1 MENNYMVEA
10 RKQYVKYFRV
20 LFVILGILL
29 VAAVAVRI
37 WITNVNNRP
46 RRNTQAPIERVYD
59 YANILTADEEDL
71 LRSQIAAAEKKLRM
85 DIVLVTLNQP
95 MEGEEA
101 MNEHGA
107 TSPRLERVME
117 AYADNFWD
125 DNRYGY
131 NKGFEGNGLMLVD
144 NVYEGQGYWHISTS
158 GMAEDELSSYDIDGL
173 LDKLERHYD
182 AEKPYRGYS
191 EFVDAVVA
199 RFELRYAAPVI
210 WLFVIVVLPLVV
222 AVCFFAKNMKQY
234 KAKDTAA
241 ANAYVIGGLPIVNS
255 QSDDL
260 LRKSV
265 THRRIETSSS
275 GGGHSGGRSGGGGH
289 HHSRSGA
296 SHGGGGRRH

>member
-1 MENNYMVEA
+1 MENNYMTEA

-20 LFVILGILL
+20 LFIILGIFL
-29 VAAVAVRI
+29 VAAVAMRI
-37 WITNVNNRP
+37 WITNMNNRP
-46 RRNTQAPIERVYD
+46 RRNTQAPVERVYD
-59 YANILTADEEDL
+59 YANILTPEEEEL

-107 TSPRLERVME
+107 SSPRLERVME

-125 DNRYGY
+125 DNRFGY
-131 NKGFEGNGLMLVD
+131 NKGFEGNGLILVD

-158 GMAEDELSSYDIDGL
+158 GVAEDELSSYDIDGL
-173 LDKLERHYD
+173 LDELDRHYD
-182 AEKPYRGYS
+182 AENPYRGYS
-191 EFVDAVVA
+191 EFVDAVVD
-199 RFELRYAAPVI
+199 RFRMRYGLSLG
-210 WLFVIVVLPLVV
+210 WLFLSLVLPIVVAL
-222 AVCFFAKNMKQY
+222 CFFIKNMKQY

-241 ANAYVIGGLPIVNS
+241 ANAYVIGGQPTVNN

-275 GGGHSGGRSGGGGH
+275 GGHSGGHSGGGGH

>member
-1 MENNYMVEA
+1 MGNNYMMEA
-10 RKQYVKYFRV
+10 RKQYFRYFRL
-20 LFVILGILL
+20 LFIVLGILL
-29 VAAVAVRI
+29 AAAVAARI
-37 WITNVNNRP
+37 WVTNVNNRP
-46 RRNTQAPIERVYD
+46 RSNTEAPVERVYD
-59 YANILTADEEDL
+59 YANILTADEEEM

-101 MNEHGA
+101 MYENGA

-125 DNRYGY
+125 DNRFGY
-131 NKGFEGNGLMLVD
+131 NKGFEGNGLILVD

-173 LDKLERHYD
+173 LDELDRHYD

-191 EFVDAVVA
+191 EFVDAVVY
-199 RFELRYAAPVI
+199 RFRMRYGVSLI
-210 WLFVIVVLPLVV
+210 WLFVIMVLPIVV
-222 AVCFFAKNMKQY
+222 SVCFFVKNMKQY
-234 KAKDTAA
+234 KARDTAA
-241 ANAYVIGGLPIVNS
+241 ANAYVIGGQPVINS

-265 THRRIETSSS
+265 THRRIESSS
-275 GGGHSGGRSGGGGH
+275 GGHSGGHSGGGGH